1 MLKIFDEV
9 NCPGLLWDCS
19 VQGGVEGECNRLF
32 ILQNMP
38 HYSKLHLMTKSQN
51 FHFQLKYHNVS
62 VYTEHPVKEK
72 IWYTLIIREDGESI
86 SSMMVSEEWP
96 NFQII
101 FEYDDWL
108 INILPRIYLMI
119 KFYDYHF
126 LLDTDYWF
134 LLPSIVGEG
143 WRKQNNQWDDSH
155 EVWMSRRP
163 RPLCSLESGVSSE
176 LWGFRRDPIFFI
188 LQNMP
193 HYLRRHLK
201 TKKQNFHFQLKYHN
215 VSVYRTS
222 HSDCLVLGC
231 SFLECQEDWC
241 QGISPGNWE
250 AQIQNQVF
258 WLAFSTV
265 IKNDPVSMYAP
276 LCSVTWIAST
286 ELYALI
292 LLLRKK
298 IKYFLSVIL
307 REKFRSKYFSLHYW
321 KLNIFYSYYVFK
333 IKF

>member
-1 MLKIFDEV
+1 MLKISDEV

-134 LLPSIVGEG
+134 LLPSIVGER

-176 LWGFRRDPIFFI
+176 LWGFTWKSFTFCLSHTRI
-188 LQNMP
+188 LSPRISGALVSEHISQGSE
-193 HYLRRHLK
+193 RHRSK
-201 TKKQNFHFQLKYHN
+201 TKSFGLLFHVVLKDN
-215 VSVYRTS
+215 
-222 HSDCLVLGC
+222 
-231 SFLECQEDWC
+231 
-241 QGISPGNWE
+241 PM
-250 AQIQNQVF
+250 
-258 WLAFSTV
+258 
-265 IKNDPVSMYAP
+265 SMNA
-276 LCSVTWIAST
+276 LC
-286 ELYALI
+286 ALPHK
-292 LLLRKK
+292 LLLLH
-298 IKYFLSVIL
+298 IIHLSG
-307 REKFRSKYFSLHYW
+307 S
-321 KLNIFYSYYVFK
+321 
-333 IKF
+333 